1 MNITLNNEMKM
12 FYYALLNR
20 SAMYLQQCY
29 CLKCSTNFQTKHS
42 NLKNRFFFPIYTKYL
57 SWGGPKPGQYP
68 AVIILEGSC

>member
-42 NLKNRFFFPIYTKYL
+42 NLKNRFFFQYTLNTY
-57 SWGGPKPGQYP
+57 PGVAPNQDNTP
-68 AVIILEGSC
+68 Q